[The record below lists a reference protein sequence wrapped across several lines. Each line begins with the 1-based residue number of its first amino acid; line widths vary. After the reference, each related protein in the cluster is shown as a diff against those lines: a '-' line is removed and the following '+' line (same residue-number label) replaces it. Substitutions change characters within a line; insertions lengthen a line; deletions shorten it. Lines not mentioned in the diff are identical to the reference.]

1 MTGAGVEVA
10 GVGHPPPRFPP
21 FPKTRERMRC
31 PQWGEAKKE
40 QIPRLRLVMT
50 NRRRDDK
57 QRKRDGDGREAK
69 KEQIPHFVRDDKRKR
84 RADPPRLRSGAA
96 GVTNLM
102 SGADARGDKRGKG
115 TRDCSAKRKPITRL
129 RLVMT
134 TTQTKDLVRHECT
147 VVIPISTCPSRSA
160 GRDDK
165 QCRGGHAGSGR
176 DDCATGGY
184 VDPEPVVGRRS
195 ALLKLTHHRFVLPTC

>member
-1 MTGAGVEVA
+1 
-10 GVGHPPPRFPP
+10 
-21 FPKTRERMRC
+21 
-31 PQWGEAKKE
+31 
-40 QIPRLRLVMT
+40 MT

-147 VVIPISTCPSRSA
+147 VVIPVSTCPSRSA

-184 VDPEPVVGRRS
+184 VGPEPVIGRRS